1 MEAPWKDQLA
11 LLDLQELD
19 TKIARLRFRLKKM
32 PQLAQL
38 AELSEK
44 DRKLDDKHTQLS
56 ALKTDKQR
64 EITSLEN
71 DLTSIQNRLH
81 TQQER
86 LDAGAGT
93 PKELVSLQEEIQQMH
108 QRIDDL
114 EEQMLA
120 LMGELEQLEDLE
132 QQITQRKQEHAQ
144 EISRLKDEV
153 GVENSQ
159 ITAQLQQ
166 LESEREEKASP
177 LDTQLLALYEQ
188 VRGQTGGVG
197 AVKVVDGRPVGYD
210 LAFSVAEIAHLRA
223 AKPEEIITSED
234 EGYLLI
240 RCPQ

>member
-1 MEAPWKDQLA
+1 MEAPWKDQLT

-44 DRKLDDKHTQLS
+44 DRKLDDKQTQLS
-56 ALKTDKQR
+56 AHKTDKQR
-64 EITSLEN
+64 EITNLEN
-71 DLTSIQNRLH
+71 DLAGIQNRLQ

-86 LDAGAGT
+86 LDTGAGT

-108 QRIDDL
+108 QRIGDL
-114 EEQMLA
+114 EDQMLA
-120 LMGELEQLEDLE
+120 VMGKLEQLEDIE
-132 QQITQRKQEHAQ
+132 QQIARRKQEYAQ

-153 GVENSQ
+153 GAENSQ

-166 LESEREEKASP
+166 LESEREQKADP
-177 LDTQLLALYEQ
+177 LDTQLLSLYEQ

-223 AKPEEIITSED
+223 AKPEEVITSED
-234 EGYLLI
+234 GGYLLI

>member
-38 AELSEK
+38 AKLSET

-71 DLTSIQNRLH
+71 DLTSIQNRLQ
-81 TQQER
+81 TQQQR

-93 PKELVSLQEEIQQMH
+93 PKELVSLQEEIQQMGK
-108 QRIDDL
+108 RISDL
-114 EEQMLA
+114 EEQMLSI
-120 LMGELEQLEDLE
+120 MDEMEELADTE
-132 QQITQRKQEHAQ
+132 QQITQLKQEHAQ
-144 EISRLKDEV
+144 EISRLHDEV
-153 GVENSQ
+153 GAENSQ

-166 LESEREEKASP
+166 LESEREQKADP
-177 LDTQLLALYEQ
+177 LDTQLLSLYEQ
-188 VRGQTGGVG
+188 VRAQTGGVG

-223 AKPEEIITSED
+223 AKPEEVITSED

>member
-1 MEAPWKDQLA
+1 MEAPWKDQLT

-44 DRKLDDKHTQLS
+44 DRKLDDKNTQLS

-64 EITSLEN
+64 EITNLEN
-71 DLTSIQNRLH
+71 DLAGIQNRLQ
-81 TQQER
+81 TQQQR

-93 PKELVSLQEEIQQMH
+93 PKELVSLQEEIQQMGK
-108 QRIDDL
+108 RISDL

-120 LMGELEQLEDLE
+120 VMGKLEQLADTE
-132 QQITQRKQEHAQ
+132 QQITQLKQEHAQ
-144 EISRLKDEV
+144 EISRLHDEV
-153 GVENSQ
+153 GAENSQ

-166 LESEREEKASP
+166 LESEREQKADP
-177 LDTQLLALYEQ
+177 LDTQLLSLYEQ
-188 VRGQTGGVG
+188 VRAQTGGVG

-210 LAFSVAEIAHLRA
+210 LVFSVAEIAHLRA
-223 AKPEEIITSED
+223 AKPEEVITSED

>member
-32 PQLAQL
+32 PQLVQL

-93 PKELVSLQEEIQQMH
+93 PKELVSLQDEIQQMH

-114 EEQMLA
+114 EEQMLT
-120 LMGELEQLEDLE
+120 LMGEL
-132 QQITQRKQEHAQ
+132 
-144 EISRLKDEV
+144 
-153 GVENSQ
+153 
-159 ITAQLQQ
+159 
-166 LESEREEKASP
+166 
-177 LDTQLLALYEQ
+177 EQ